1 MLTYSFADLQG
12 ESMYAHLYKCIKND
26 ITNGVLH
33 AEEKLPSKRMLA
45 KNLGISSSPWK
56 MPTPSS
62 LSKATSIR
70 SPSAVTTWRALS
82 SSLCR

>member
-45 KNLGISSSPWK
+45 KNLGISLITVE
-56 MPTPSS
+56 TPSS

>member
-45 KNLGISSSPWK
+45 KKFRHQPHHRGKCLRP
-56 MPTPSS
+56 
-62 LSKATSIR
+62 AR
-70 SPSAVTTWRALS
+70 SRRLYLFAAQARLLRGAH
-82 SSLCR
+82 

>member
-33 AEEKLPSKRMLA
+33 AEEKLPLQAHAGQK
-45 KNLGISSSPWK
+45 I
-56 MPTPSS
+56 
-62 LSKATSIR
+62 
-70 SPSAVTTWRALS
+70 
-82 SSLCR
+82 